1 MMHVQVVLFDGFD
14 LMDALAPYEVFAAA
28 AMYAGGAMTVEL
40 VSAEGKRSVPSGM
53 KGPAI
58 EAQAALDPSRSGII
72 LVPGGSGKPEGDSED
87 AVPSI
92 LRLAMESDLTS
103 LMKQA
108 LENEHIT
115 VATVCGGSLVLAM
128 GGLLEGRNAVTNHLG
143 MSALGAT
150 GAIPI
155 EARVVE
161 DRHRL
166 VSGGGVTSGL
176 DVALYLVER
185 EVGPQIASAV
195 EKLFEYERRG
205 TVWRAQGMVPINFA
219 VSSDPSS
226 EDLLIPFVAETT
238 AGDSMI
244 EGTWQMMIATPIG
257 KMSVML
263 HISMKDGSIWGTA
276 TQGDEV
282 DELLN
287 PTWDGRQMTWMQKVK
302 KPMRLNLKFEVT
314 VQGDVMSGTAKAGM
328 LPSSKVTGR
337 RVH

>member
-1 MMHVQVVLFDGFD
+1 MHVQVVLFDGFD

-53 KGPAI
+53 GGPAI

-72 LVPGGSGKPEGDSED
+72 LVPGGSGKPAGDSED
-87 AVPSI
+87 AVPNI
-92 LRLAMESDLTS
+92 LRLAMESDLTT
-103 LMKQA
+103 LMKRA
-108 LENEHIT
+108 LENELVT

-128 GGLLEGRNAVTNHLG
+128 GGLLEGRYAVTNHLG

-161 DRHRL
+161 DGHRL

-185 EVGPQIASAV
+185 ELGPQIASAV

-205 TVWRAQGMVPINFA
+205 TVWRAQGIVPIDFA
-219 VSSDPSS
+219 ASSDASD
-226 EDLLIPFVAETT
+226 EDLLIPLAAETPV
-238 AGDSMI
+238 GNFMI

-263 HISMKDGSIWGTA
+263 NISSKDGSIRGTA

-287 PTWDGRQMTWMQKVK
+287 PEWDGRQLTWTQKVR

-314 VQGDVMSGTAKAGM
+314 VQGDLMSGTAKAGM

-337 RVH
+337 RVN

>member
-28 AMYAGGAMTVEL
+28 AMYAGGVITVEL

-87 AVPSI
+87 AVPII
-92 LRLAMESDLTS
+92 LRLAMETDLTA
-103 LMKQA
+103 LMERA

-128 GGLLEGRNAVTNHLG
+128 GGLLEGRYAVTNHLG

-161 DRHRL
+161 DGHRL

-205 TVWRAQGMVPINFA
+205 TVWRAQGIVPINFA
-219 VSSDPSS
+219 ASSDASGEELVTPVVDAASDEDPSI
-226 EDLLIPFVAETT
+226 D
-238 AGDSMI
+238 
-244 EGTWQMMIATPIG
+244 GTWQTTIATPIG
-257 KMSVML
+257 KMSVLL
-263 HISMKDGSIWGTA
+263 HISLKDGLIRGTA

-287 PTWDGRQMTWMQKVK
+287 PTWDGRQLTWTQKVK

-337 RVH
+337 RVN

>member
-1 MMHVQVVLFDGFD
+1 MHVQVVLFDGFD

-28 AMYAGGAMTVEL
+28 AMYAGGAITVEL
-40 VSAEGKRSVPSGM
+40 VSAEGKRLVPSGM
-53 KGPAI
+53 NGPAI

-87 AVPSI
+87 AVPYI

-108 LENEHIT
+108 LDHEHIT

-128 GGLLEGRNAVTNHLG
+128 GGLLEGRYAVTNHLG

-150 GAIPI
+150 GTIPI

-161 DRHRL
+161 DGHRL

-205 TVWRAQGMVPINFA
+205 TVWRAQGIVPINFA
-219 VSSDPSS
+219 ASCDTTA
-226 EDLLIPFVAETT
+226 EDLLIPVVAETPD
-238 AGDSMI
+238 GDSAI
-244 EGTWQMMIATPIG
+244 EGTWQTTIATPIG
-257 KMSVML
+257 KMSVTL
-263 HISMKDGSIWGTA
+263 HISLKDGSIRGTA

-282 DELLN
+282 DELIN
-287 PTWDGRQMTWMQKVK
+287 PIWDGRRLTWTQKVK

-314 VQGDVMSGTAKAGM
+314 VQGDFMSGTAKAGM

-337 RVH
+337 RLN